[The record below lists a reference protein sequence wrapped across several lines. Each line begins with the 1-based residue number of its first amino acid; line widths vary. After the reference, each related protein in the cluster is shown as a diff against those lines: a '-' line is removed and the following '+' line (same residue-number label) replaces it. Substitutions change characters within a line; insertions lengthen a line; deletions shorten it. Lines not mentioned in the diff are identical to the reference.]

1 MEQNNN
7 IEQINAETER
17 LFSGAKVEWGKSKEL
32 IWENNFDQ
40 LFQETRGKT
49 IQLSTRIIK
58 LSLAAS
64 FLILVGIGSFGW
76 FYSKTIV
83 SPQGSHLTVSLPDGS
98 TVELN
103 AESTIKFHPYRWPV
117 ARNVQLEGEG
127 FFEVQKG
134 KKFIVKSQLGETS
147 VLGTSFNIYS
157 RDETYRVLCLTGKVG
172 VEATSKESVILNP
185 NQEVIIKSGKLFKR
199 NDNVLPENTISW
211 RFNQF
216 LYTAAPFNEVIREI
230 ERQYGISI
238 STSENLNG
246 LISCNFQ
253 KGPDVEEILSV
264 VCKPL
269 GYKFIKAS
277 EEKYLITRIN

>member
-1 MEQNNN
+1 
-7 IEQINAETER
+7 
-17 LFSGAKVEWGKSKEL
+17 
-32 IWENNFDQ
+32 
-40 LFQETRGKT
+40 
-49 IQLSTRIIK
+49 
-58 LSLAAS
+58 
-64 FLILVGIGSFGW
+64 
-76 FYSKTIV
+76 
-83 SPQGSHLTVSLPDGS
+83 
-98 TVELN
+98 
-103 AESTIKFHPYRWPV
+103 
-117 ARNVQLEGEG
+117 
-127 FFEVQKG
+127 
-134 KKFIVKSQLGETS
+134 
-147 VLGTSFNIYS
+147 
-157 RDETYRVLCLTGKVG
+157 
-172 VEATSKESVILNP
+172 SKESVILNP